1 MGRKKFLINFIA
13 YQHMKIQILRFIVA
27 VLLTL
32 VAMLYFYTN
41 REKDYY
47 SKSAEPAIAQILTEI
62 SSWEKQVFL
71 HHLAPEAKQAINDEQ
86 LDKLMDV
93 YRSFGRFQSIEA
105 LNFSRTVSAFSLVG
119 DKRINYSG
127 IANFDAGPISL
138 NITLIEWGGFF
149 LVYNFTL
156 AKVLNE

>member
-1 MGRKKFLINFIA
+1 M
-13 YQHMKIQILRFIVA
+13 QIQTLRFIVA

-32 VAMLYFYTN
+32 VVMLYFYTN
-41 REKDYY
+41 REKDFY

-71 HHLAPEAKQAINDEQ
+71 HHLAPEAKQTISDDQ
-86 LDKLMDV
+86 LDKLMDL

-119 DKRINYSG
+119 EKRINYSG
-127 IANFDAGPISL
+127 IANFDAGPVNL
-138 NITLIEWGGFF
+138 NITLIERGGFF
-149 LVYNFTL
+149 VVYNFTL
-156 AKVLNE
+156 ARALNE